1 MTVSHI
7 DTAHINNDSLD
18 SQLATDEGTH
28 TVAPSDNKTSD
39 DTADS
44 RHGAATTARQWQV
57 LSQLQRN
64 RWVGTTHVYEQLIL
78 AGFDISLRTVQ
89 RDLNA
94 LAKRFPIEKNNA
106 NPQGWRW
113 EDDAPLQSLPHMN
126 LSQAVAF
133 NMVEANLSQLL
144 PPVILDELF
153 PWFDLARRQLKN
165 SKVTHSWIDRVR
177 IEPATQPLIAP
188 HIDLDS
194 KDNIYHALF
203 YQLQIKASYTRSN
216 KSQASEY
223 TLNPIAII
231 QRGVVIYLL
240 ATRTDDSET
249 IIRTFALHRFAS
261 VEILE
266 SAAKTPDNFQL
277 DNYLDA
283 GGMGFSHPLFRQL
296 PNHGKYTAIE
306 LQFTKQAGKSL
317 TESKLSDD
325 QIVSINSDE
334 TLTIQATVNLTSQL
348 VWWLRGFGNGLLNA
362 KPELLYQA
370 VLDKIVED
378 I

>member
-1 MTVSHI
+1 MTEQDSNSI
-7 DTAHINNDSLD
+7 SADNTNNSKDSD
-18 SQLATDEGTH
+18 SRKDA
-28 TVAPSDNKTSD
+28 A
-39 DTADS
+39 S

-64 RWVGTTHVYEQLIL
+64 RWVGTTHVYEQLML

-113 EDDAPLQSLPHMN
+113 CDDAPLQSLPHMN

-133 NMVEANLSQLL
+133 NMVEANLTQLL
-144 PPVILDELF
+144 PPAILDELF

-188 HIDLDS
+188 NIDLHS

-203 YQLQIKASYTRSN
+203 YQLQIQACYTRSN

-231 QRGVVIYLL
+231 QRGVIIYLL
-240 ATRTDDSET
+240 ATRTDDPEA

-261 VEILE
+261 VELLE
-266 SAAKTPDNFQL
+266 TAAKTPDNFQL
-277 DNYLDA
+277 DSYLDA
-283 GGMGFSHPLFRQL
+283 GSMGFTHPLLSQL
-296 PNHGKYTAIE
+296 PDHGKNSAIE
-306 LQFTKQAGKSL
+306 LHFTQKAGRSL

-325 QIVSINSDE
+325 QTVTMNDDD
-334 TLTIQATVNLTSQL
+334 TLTITATVNLTSQL
-348 VWWLRGFGNGLLNA
+348 VWWLRGFGKGLLAA
-362 KPELLYQA
+362 KPQLLYQA
-370 VLDKIVED
+370 VSD
-378 I
+378 IDLE